1 MQKLFLFIT
10 SLFAILGVM
19 TASNSNA
26 QAIIAVNPDNVYFYG
41 HEFLA
46 DSLSKAVSIENAGD
60 GNLNWTASWSETWLT
75 AFPASGTAPST
86 ITVKV
91 SAEILPEGDYIDTI
105 WIESV
110 EASNSPYPIEVIFDV
125 NSCLGMCGDANN
137 DGTFNISDAVW
148 IIGYI
153 FVGGPQPIP
162 VKACGDANGDGFTNI
177 SDVVWIIIY
186 VFLGGPPAGDCSPG
200 SWEGQGGDCCP
211 F

>member
-1 MQKLFLFIT
+1 M
-10 SLFAILGVM
+10 SLAVIAVAVFSG
-19 TASNSNA
+19 NSANA
-26 QAIIAVNPDNVYFYG
+26 QAVIDANPDNIDFYG

-46 DSLSKAVSIENAGD
+46 DSLSDTVNIQNNGEGD
-60 GNLNWTASWSETWLT
+60 LNWAASWSEVWLT
-75 AFPASGTAPST
+75 AIPASGTAPSSLT
-86 ITVKV
+86 IKV
-91 SAEILPEGDYIDTI
+91 SPETLVEGDYIDTI

-110 EASNSPYPIEVIFDV
+110 EASNSPFPIEVFFDV
-125 NSCLGMCGDANN
+125 NTCLGMCGDANN

-162 VKACGDANGDGFTNI
+162 VKACGDANGDGFVNV

-186 VFLGGPPAGDCSPG
+186 VFLGGPPADDCSPG

-211 F
+211 FES